1 MYSKLLNYTM
11 IVFLIVSFS
20 ISKALAQSTIK
31 VTYEASQQIDLDEIS
46 IMGVNAKNTNL
57 ADALLDAQNVKYPYE
72 LLLNKENSS
81 FKPLAKISNSQT
93 SEKINVV
100 MNPSGNHLYKNLVE
114 NYYVEENSFYN
125 KQFRIKEPLPVYDW
139 KLENEKKEILGY
151 EVRKATALVD
161 SVKILTAW
169 YAPKLAYKDG
179 PRNIWGLPGLILE
192 VEVSSTKTKEITKMK
207 AIEVSVLD
215 DSDKASTIEQPQKGK
230 FITREEFLNFSKEY
244 DTKQRE
250 FFNQGVETD

>member
-31 VTYEASQQIDLDEIS
+31 VKYEASQQIDLDEIS
-46 IMGVNAKNTNL
+46 IMGVNAKNT
-57 ADALLDAQNVKYPYE
+57 
-72 LLLNKENSS
+72 
-81 FKPLAKISNSQT
+81 
-93 SEKINVV
+93 
-100 MNPSGNHLYKNLVE
+100 NLVE

-192 VEVSSTKTKEITKMK
+192 VEVSSTKIKEITKME
-207 AIEVSVLD
+207 AIEVSVLEK
-215 DSDKASTIEQPQKGK
+215 SDKATKIEQPQKGK
-230 FITREEFLNFSKEY
+230 FITREEFLNFTKEY
-244 DTKQRE
+244 DTKQME